1 MQILQVLWLRQ
12 VRRYFRS
19 RSRIIGSIG
28 QPLLFLLALGYG
40 LGAVFNQA
48 GVGNYLE
55 FLVPGIIMQT
65 ILFSSIFWGAIIIFD
80 RRFGFLAELLV
91 APVSRLKILSG
102 SALGGAT
109 ITFIQAILVLVISI
123 AIGFRPDNWLALPL
137 AFIIMAVMSLALA
150 HFGAGLASS
159 VEDFQGFQAINS
171 FIMFPLFFLSNALY
185 PLATAPDILRI
196 LASLNPL
203 SYGVDALRYF
213 LLGQSYFPIAL
224 DMTVLAGTL
233 IATTVFAVNRFS
245 RIQV

>member
-1 MQILQVLWLRQ
+1 MQILTVLWLRQ

-19 RSRIIGSIG
+19 RSRIVGSIG

-48 GVGNYLE
+48 GVGNYLQ

-102 SALGGAT
+102 STLGGAT
-109 ITFIQAILVLVISI
+109 ITLVQATLVLIISTI
-123 AIGFRPDNWLALPL
+123 IGFRPDNWLVLPIV
-137 AFIIMAVMSLALA
+137 FIIMAIMCLTLAN
-150 HFGAGLASS
+150 FGAGLASS

-213 LLGQSYFPIAL
+213 LLGQSYFSIVL
-224 DMTVLAGTL
+224 DMAVLIITL
-233 IATTVFAVNRFS
+233 VAATVFAVNRFN
-245 RIQV
+245 RIQI